1 MMCSQSPGAVSQFQH
16 NSLRHLYQ
24 TISCALVPP
33 YITQGRCLFHNPY
46 PQYGDRRSIHEYL
59 RSTSVQGRGIW
70 SDRYQRPPSRFR
82 GYQNYLTM
90 WYLAVARNV
99 AQKPL
104 PRRSSSNAYNVKDA
118 DAALESFNPVRKAQS
133 QI

>member
-1 MMCSQSPGAVSQFQH
+1 
-16 NSLRHLYQ
+16 
-24 TISCALVPP
+24 
-33 YITQGRCLFHNPY
+33 
-46 PQYGDRRSIHEYL
+46 
-59 RSTSVQGRGIW
+59 
-70 SDRYQRPPSRFR
+70 
-82 GYQNYLTM
+82 M